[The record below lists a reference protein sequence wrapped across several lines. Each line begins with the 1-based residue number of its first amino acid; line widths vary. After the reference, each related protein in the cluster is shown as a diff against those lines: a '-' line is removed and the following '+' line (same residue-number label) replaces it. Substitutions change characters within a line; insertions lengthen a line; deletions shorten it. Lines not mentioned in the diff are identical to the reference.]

1 MHDEI
6 NSDTV
11 ELARY
16 NEPLYNEILGIRM
29 IFFTPVKNNVHIT
42 EPRYHEQILPVH
54 LALRY
59 IEVPL
64 YLKSMLKKVKQQQRF
79 RLLHLL

>member
-1 MHDEI
+1 M
-6 NSDTV
+6 
-11 ELARY
+11 
-16 NEPLYNEILGIRM
+16 
-29 IFFTPVKNNVHIT
+29 KNNLHIT
-42 EPRYHEQILPVH
+42 EPGYHEQILPVP

-79 RLLHLL
+79 RLRQSLYQ

>member
-11 ELARY
+11 ELVRY
-16 NEPLYNEILGIRM
+16 NEPLYNEILGIRK

-42 EPRYHEQILPVH
+42 EPRYHEQILPVP

-79 RLLHLL
+79 RLLHSL

>member
-16 NEPLYNEILGIRM
+16 NEPLYNEILGITM
-29 IFFTPVKNNVHIT
+29 IFFTTVIV
-42 EPRYHEQILPVH
+42 
-54 LALRY
+54 
-59 IEVPL
+59 
-64 YLKSMLKKVKQQQRF
+64 
-79 RLLHLL
+79 